1 MSADATG
8 GVSWTTSTHVPIAM
22 TEVGIAQKNLCNRS
36 ATVDNHSPTRIGTNA
51 MQLCTRLLAFLL
63 LTLCFSAH
71 STIVRFDT
79 TLGSFY
85 VDLLE
90 DDAPGTVANF
100 LNYVRDGD
108 YGNAVFHRSVAGF
121 VLQAGGF
128 TYEGDQFVP
137 VPVDPPIVNEF
148 GISNTRGTMA
158 MAKTA
163 ENPDTATSQWFF
175 NIGDNTEDL
184 DSQNGGFTVFGRVLG
199 DGMEVVDRI
208 NSLVGAAVDNGALAR
223 VPIYL
228 HGRFTS
234 SADLDASN
242 FIFLEIEEV
251 DGFAINTG
259 LSGAWFNP
267 ATPGQGITLDIIN
280 EPGRK
285 EVFAAWFTY
294 DVNMPDENEGA
305 FGSNQ
310 HRWFTASGS
319 FNGNRTTMELFRNT
333 GGIFNDPT
341 ATEIEEVGTLVIEF
355 TDCMNAVV
363 TVDFRTT
370 NIHDDSFPIVR
381 LTPDA
386 FCEDIALPAV
396 Q

>member
-1 MSADATG
+1 MPGA
-8 GVSWTTSTHVPIAM
+8 
-22 TEVGIAQKNLCNRS
+22 
-36 ATVDNHSPTRIGTNA
+36 NA
-51 MQLCTRLLAFLL
+51 SL
-63 LTLCFSAH
+63 
-71 STIVRFDT
+71 VRFDT
-79 TLGSFY
+79 TLGTFY

-90 DDAPGTVANF
+90 EEAPGTVANF
-100 LNYVRDGD
+100 LDYVRDGD
-108 YGNAVFHRSVAGF
+108 YENLVFHRSVGGF
-121 VLQAGGF
+121 VVQAGAVTF
-128 TYEGDQFVP
+128 SPDNEFIS
-137 VPVDPPIVNEF
+137 VPVDDPIANEF
-148 GISNTRGTMA
+148 GLSNVRGTMA
-158 MAKTA
+158 MAKSA
-163 ENPDTATSQWFF
+163 DSPDSATSQWFF
-175 NIGDNTEDL
+175 NVADNSADL
-184 DSQNGGFTVFGRVLG
+184 DTQNSGFTVFGRVLG
-199 DGMEVVDRI
+199 NGMNVVDLV
-208 NSLVGAAVDNGALAR
+208 NSLNTYNLDGGGVLANVPLKLNGRPSQVTAANVIG
-223 VPIYL
+223 ISI
-228 HGRFTS
+228 T
-234 SADLDASN
+234 
-242 FIFLEIEEV
+242 EV
-251 DGFAINTG
+251 QGFAINSG